1 MCVCVCVNR
10 KGRGGRGITHGAAA
24 GAGLA
29 AAGDGGAALG
39 AGGVGVD
46 EGLHGCGL
54 LFASLLWWMGI

>member
-1 MCVCVCVNR
+1 MHIHVCVCVCVY
-10 KGRGGRGITHGAAA
+10 RGGGE
-24 GAGLA
+24 
-29 AAGDGGAALG
+29 ALG